1 MDSALGWIG
10 QAVEWLAQFVP
21 RWQIIAAT
29 QAGVKFI
36 KGKTVVPLQPGIAWY
51 WPATTI
57 MQIYPTARQ
66 TVDLRTQTLVTT
78 DGKTVGVGGMVSYRV
93 VDIEALLGR
102 TFDPDQTIRDICG
115 GAISEVVRV
124 CAWPDLQTYAFER
137 ELRRIM
143 RKRLRPFGVS
153 VIKATLTDCSQI
165 RVYRLV
171 NSTSAD
177 VG

>member
-1 MDSALGWIG
+1 MGDAFSWIG

-21 RWQIIAAT
+21 RWKIIVAT
-29 QAGVKFI
+29 QAGVKFVG
-36 KGKTVVPLQPGIAWY
+36 GKTVVPLKPGIAWW
-51 WPATTI
+51 WPAMTTI
-57 MQIYPTARQ
+57 EVYPTARQ

-78 DGKTVGVGGMVSYRV
+78 DEKTVGVGGMVSYRV

-102 TFDPDQTIRDICG
+102 TYSPDQTIKDICA
-115 GAISEVVRV
+115 GAISEVVRE
-124 CAWPDLQTYAFER
+124 CAWPDLQTHAFER